1 MNSGNPLT
9 KAVGL
14 NLSLLTGL
22 TRPGPAQPRI
32 LSTGGSGVTAT
43 TQHRAYRETR
53 SPRSCLARLAPH
65 RKGRDVA
72 EVGTEPERQC
82 CEPIGGAQRRPGV
95 SGRVREAPTDGQGR
109 ARGVWVPGPR
119 RSAGESLLVRTVA
132 AGVRPSEAV
141 FLVPG
146 CPGPHRDESAEDAG
160 PLEAQVTESR
170 YSGAASGFLPDRC
183 WMERTEATPC
193 RCS

>member
-1 MNSGNPLT
+1 MRVPFPEGKSKFWKSTNQGGGPHPPSPNR
-9 KAVGL
+9 AHQAQ
-14 NLSLLTGL
+14 
-22 TRPGPAQPRI
+22 PGPASNPEHWR
-32 LSTGGSGVTAT
+32 LRVTAT
-43 TQHRAYRETR
+43 TQHPAYRETR
-53 SPRSCLARLAPH
+53 RPRSCLAPLAPH

-95 SGRVREAPTDGQGR
+95 SGRVREAPTDSQGR
-109 ARGVWVPGPR
+109 AGGVWVPRPW

-146 CPGPHRDESAEDAG
+146 CPGPHRDERAEDAG

-170 YSGAASGFLPDRC
+170 YSGAASGFFPDRC
-183 WMERTEATPC
+183 
-193 RCS
+193 